1 MKILIL
7 LGALLATSALAEEFS
22 VKVNR
27 MEASAVEEDENSTRS
42 ATTGS
47 KIKNEAEVEKEAAA
61 DWVNDYNSS
70 RPNRSQGDE
79 PGVLKGN
86 ARGAASGTVTGRRQ
100 HGVAARDA
108 ASGMASGKRQ
118 HRLDDDSDD
127 DGVKTKART
136 CGVDD
141 DCDGTVDET
150 ARKAKRQDRKTTRD

>member
-7 LGALLATSALAEEFS
+7 LGALLATSALAEEVS

-27 MEASAVEEDENSTRS
+27 MEASAVEEDENSTRT
-42 ATTGS
+42 AETRS
-47 KIKNEAEVEKEAAA
+47 KIKNEAEVEKELGAA
-61 DWVNDYNSS
+61 DWDGSYNSS

-86 ARGAASGTVTGRRQ
+86 ERGVAPGTVTGR
-100 HGVAARDA
+100 
-108 ASGMASGKRQ
+108 RQ

-127 DGVKTKART
+127 DGLERKAND
-136 CGVDD
+136 CDD

-150 ARKAKRQDRKTTRD
+150 ARKARKQDRKTTRD